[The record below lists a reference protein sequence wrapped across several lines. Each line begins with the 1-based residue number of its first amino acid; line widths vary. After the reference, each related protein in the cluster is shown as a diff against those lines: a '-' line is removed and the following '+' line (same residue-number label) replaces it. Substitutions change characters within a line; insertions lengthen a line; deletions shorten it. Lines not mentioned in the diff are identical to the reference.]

1 MPWLQL
7 KLTTSQEQAPLI
19 ELLFETMGALS
30 ITLGDAGD
38 QPILEPGLDEQPLW
52 HETTITALFDGES
65 DADQLRSQINQSLNQ
80 DISRQLEQQ
89 WLDDQ
94 TWERVWL
101 EHFHPMQFGSKLWVC
116 PDGQRP
122 NNIEDAV
129 VLELDPGLAFG
140 TGTHP
145 TTALCL
151 GWLDA
156 HKICGKT
163 IIDYGCGSGILAIA
177 ALLLGAKSVLA
188 IDHDPQ
194 ALQATADNAQKNGV
208 ADRLTITLPKEAP
221 NIQADIMLANILAP
235 PLIELAPKLAS
246 MINPG
251 GEIILSGILQEQ
263 AAMVC
268 AAYQPHFN
276 ALSKQ
281 TQEDWVLVH
290 GEP

>member
-7 KLTTSQEQAPLI
+7 KLTATQEQSPLI
-19 ELLFETMGALS
+19 ELLFENMGALS

-52 HETTITALFDGES
+52 HETTITALFDGEA
-65 DADQLRSQINQSLNQ
+65 DADALCSHINQSLNQ
-80 DISRQLEQQ
+80 DISLQLEQQ

-101 EHFHPMQFGSKLWVC
+101 EHFHPMQFGSRLWVC
-116 PDGQRP
+116 PDGETP
-122 NNIEDAV
+122 DIKGAV
-129 VLELDPGLAFG
+129 VLKLDPGLAFG

-151 GWLDA
+151 SWLDGYE
-156 HKICGKT
+156 ISGKT
-163 IIDYGCGSGILAIA
+163 VIDYGCGSGILAVA

-194 ALQATADNAQKNGV
+194 ALQATTDNAEKNGV
-208 ADRLTITLPKEAP
+208 ADRLTITLPEKAP
-221 NIQADIMLANILAP
+221 DIQADIMLANILAG
-235 PLIELAPKLAS
+235 PLIELATKLAN
-246 MINPG
+246 MVNPG

-263 AAMVC
+263 AERVSR
-268 AAYQPHFN
+268 AYQPHFTK
-276 ALSKQ
+276 LSKQ
-281 TQEDWVLVH
+281 TREDWVLLH
-290 GEP
+290 GES

>member
-19 ELLFETMGALS
+19 ELLFEAMGALS

-38 QPILEPGLDEQPLW
+38 QPILEPNLDEQPLW
-52 HETTITALFDGES
+52 HETTITALFDGAS
-65 DADQLRSQINQSLNQ
+65 DVDQLRSQINQSLNQ
-80 DISRQLEQQ
+80 DISQQLQQQ

-101 EHFHPMQFGSKLWVC
+101 EHFRPMQFGSRLWVC
-116 PDGQRP
+116 PDGERP
-122 NNIEDAV
+122 NTKDAV
-129 VLELDPGLAFG
+129 ILELDPGLAFG

-156 HKICGKT
+156 HEIEGKT
-163 IIDYGCGSGILAIA
+163 VIDYGCGSGILAIA

-194 ALQATADNAQKNGV
+194 ALQATTDNAKKNGV
-208 ADRLTITLPKEAP
+208 SDRLTITLPEDAP
-221 NIQADIMLANILAP
+221 NIQTDIMLANILAG
-235 PLIELAPKLAS
+235 PLVELAPKLAS
-246 MINPG
+246 LINSD
-251 GEIILSGILQEQ
+251 GEIILSGILREQ
-263 AAMVC
+263 AAMVYT
-268 AAYQPHFN
+268 AYQPHFN

-281 TQEDWVLVH
+281 AQEDWVLIH
-290 GEP
+290 GKP

>member
-1 MPWLQL
+1 MPWLQF
-7 KLTTSQEQAPLI
+7 KLATSQEQTPLI
-19 ELLFETMGALS
+19 ELLFENMGALS

-38 QPILEPGLDEQPLW
+38 QPILEPNLDEQPLW
-52 HETTITALFDGES
+52 HETTITALFNGDS
-65 DADQLRSQINQSLNQ
+65 DADALRSQINQSLNQ
-80 DISRQLEQQ
+80 DISQQLKQQ

-101 EHFHPMQFGSKLWVC
+101 EHFHPMQFGSRLWVC

-122 NNIEDAV
+122 EVENAV

-151 GWLDA
+151 SWLDA
-156 HKICGKT
+156 HDIRGKT
-163 IIDYGCGSGILAIA
+163 VVDYGCGSGILAIA

-194 ALQATADNAQKNGV
+194 ALLATNDNAEKNGV
-208 ADRLTITLPKEAP
+208 ADRLRVTLPEAGTS
-221 NIQADIMLANILAP
+221 IQADLMLANILAG
-235 PLIELAPKLAS
+235 PLVELAPKLTT
-246 MINPG
+246 MIKPN

-263 AAMVC
+263 AEAVSE
-268 AAYQPHFN
+268 AYQPHFN
-276 ALSKQ
+276 KLSKQ
-281 TQEDWVLVH
+281 TQEDWVLLH
-290 GEP
+290 GGP

>member
-52 HETTITALFDGES
+52 HETTVTALFDGKS

-80 DISRQLEQQ
+80 DISRQLQQQ

-101 EHFHPMQFGSKLWVC
+101 EHFHPMRFGSRLWVC

-122 NNIEDAV
+122 NNAKEAV

-156 HKICGKT
+156 HNIKGKT

-177 ALLLGAKSVLA
+177 ALLLGARSVLA

-194 ALQATADNAQKNGV
+194 ALQATADNAKKNGV
-208 ADRLTITLPKEAP
+208 ANQLTIALPENAP
-221 NIQADIMLANILAP
+221 NDPADIVLANILAG

-246 MINPG
+246 MVKPG

-263 AAMVC
+263 AATVC

-281 TQEDWVLVH
+281 ALEDWVFIH

>member
-1 MPWLQL
+1 MPWLQF
-7 KLTTSQEQAPLI
+7 KLTTSQEQSPLI
-19 ELLFETMGALS
+19 ELLFENMGALA

-38 QPILEPGLDEQPLW
+38 QPILEPGPNEQPLW
-52 HETTITALFDGES
+52 NQITITALFDGES
-65 DADQLRSQINQSLNQ
+65 DADQLRSTINQSLNR
-80 DISRQLEQQ
+80 DISSQLKQQ

-101 EHFHPMQFGSKLWVC
+101 EHFHPMQFGSRLWVC

-122 NNIEDAV
+122 DTENAV

-151 GWLDA
+151 RWLDG
-156 HKICGKT
+156 HEISGKT
-163 IIDYGCGSGILAIA
+163 VIDYGCGSGILAIA

-194 ALQATADNAQKNGV
+194 ALLATADNAKKNGV
-208 ADRLTITLPKEAP
+208 TDRLTITLPDEAP
-221 NIQADIMLANILAP
+221 SRSADIILANILAG
-235 PLIELAPKLAS
+235 PLVELAPKLAN
-246 MINPG
+246 MVNPG

-263 AAMVC
+263 AEMVRN
-268 AAYQPHFN
+268 AYLPHFN
-276 ALSKQ
+276 NVAKQ
-281 TQEDWVLVH
+281 TQEDWVLLH
-290 GEP
+290 GRPS

>member
-19 ELLFETMGALS
+19 ELLFENMGALS

-52 HETTITALFDGES
+52 HETTITALFDGKADS
-65 DADQLRSQINQSLNQ
+65 DALCSQINQSLNQ
-80 DISRQLEQQ
+80 DVSRQLEQH

-101 EHFHPMQFGSKLWVC
+101 EYFHPMQFGTRLWVC
-116 PDGQRP
+116 PDGERP
-122 NNIEDAV
+122 SVEDAV

-151 GWLDA
+151 SWLDA
-156 HKICGKT
+156 HDISGKT
-163 IIDYGCGSGILAIA
+163 VIDYGCGSGILAIA
-177 ALLLGAKSVLA
+177 ALLLGAQSVLA

-194 ALQATADNAQKNGV
+194 ALQATTDNAKKNGV
-208 ADRLTITLPKEAP
+208 ADRLTITLPEDAP
-221 NIQADIMLANILAP
+221 NHPADIMLANILAG
-235 PLIELAPKLAS
+235 PLVELAPKLTS
-246 MINPG
+246 LVNPG

-263 AAMVC
+263 AEMVSN
-268 AAYQPHFN
+268 AYQAHFTK
-276 ALSKQ
+276 LSKQ
-281 TQEDWVLVH
+281 TQEDWVLLH
-290 GEP
+290 GES